1 MEHSGVTRN
10 PDITIGSNR
19 IQTPQQEST
28 NKSSEKRLDKFMTNL
43 AFKEQFVQLEQ
54 EKKILQNKFS
64 SLGKDFFKD
73 PTNEHAKLKQEAD
86 PQLRKMELQNEFQ
99 NLSSELK
106 QLERQRGSQTQER
119 NQEIRNRMGEI
130 LSELPKLQ
138 DPNFETLDRFSQVS
152 EYKEKRDEIA
162 QREEALKG
170 HIQDS
175 NITRQEKLGMIW
187 KATAAKLNPLRQ
199 VIMENLIHPAT
210 KDFTRKELSKN
221 SDADYAVG
229 IEDNRK
235 WINNE
240 VKAGRAEAF
249 IVHTSDHHQI
259 EGTLI
264 KAPSTYATSSSA
276 NDNAPKTERPTMVYV
291 AGNFESMDTAASLAN
306 DYAQKYDINV
316 VIYNPRGIG
325 GSLGR
330 EHSTKEAVTDA
341 ETVIKHTLK
350 EYCGN
355 DPSNL
360 GVHGFSLGGG
370 ITATVLKR
378 MVKENP
384 ELKGKIGLYT
394 NTHSFTSLQ
403 GFLKGAVGGI
413 TQNEKILQ
421 KSEKLFRV
429 MVKGIGINTL
439 DTKKALQK
447 DIAAKVIINTAENDE
462 VMQEA
467 ARLGRHF
474 KNTEKITLLS
484 RHLMHGDGDQIIEK
498 ASSQQGDQIIDE
510 VDLQYDSLL
519 REWARTPK
527 QTEQET
533 G

>member
-1 MEHSGVTRN
+1 MENSGLSRN

-19 IQTPQQEST
+19 IQTPQSAST
-28 NKSSEKRLDKFMTNL
+28 NKPSEKRLDKFMTNL
-43 AFKEQFVQLEQ
+43 AFKEQFAQLEQ

-64 SLGKDFFKD
+64 SLGKDFFKN
-73 PTNEHAKLKQEAD
+73 PTEEYAKLKQEAD
-86 PQLRKMELQNEFQ
+86 PHLRSMELQNEYE
-99 NLSSELK
+99 ELFS
-106 QLERQRGSQTQER
+106 QLKHVRSQTEAKEIKDR
-119 NQEIRNRMGEI
+119 MQEIKSESKQI
-130 LSELPKLQ
+130 DLSTTNPEA
-138 DPNFETLDRFSQVS
+138 LDRFSQAT
-152 EYKEKRDEIA
+152 EYKEKRDEIT

-221 SDADYAVG
+221 SDANYAVG

-330 EHSTKEAVTDA
+330 EHSTKEAVIDA
-341 ETVIKHTLK
+341 ETIIKHTLK

-355 DPSNL
+355 DPSKL

-370 ITATVLKR
+370 ITATALKR

-403 GFLKGAVGGI
+403 GFLKGAIGGI

-447 DIAAKVIINTAENDE
+447 DIAAKVIINTAENDQ

-484 RHLMHGDGDQIIEK
+484 RHLTHGDGDQIIEK
-498 ASSQQGDQIIDE
+498 ARPQQSDQITDE
-510 VDLQYDSLL
+510 VDLQYDRLL
-519 REWARTPK
+519 REWAKPPK